1 MKIEEVKQFF
11 GLNKRI
17 AVVAGGLAVCFIVL
31 GFFNLALV
39 LAIGFVFILLIILFS
54 LLFYLNI
61 RDKNVYIVALVVF
74 LIHMVFAMVFYVLN
88 YHTSIR
94 IFGGGAD
101 FDLYQN
107 NAIEFANRLRH
118 GIFSVEG
125 LYLRHYF
132 AIIMGFIYFI
142 TIPDPVV
149 GQMFTVF
156 TSVCSAVLLYLLI
169 VEIGGS
175 RKWAYWITIISSFY
189 ASYAIFGS
197 VLLKEIFVIPL
208 ILLSLL
214 ILIKLFKKFSLVYFI
229 WLFIVITA
237 IIHFRFYI
245 GFALMF
251 TFVICCFL
259 ISKMSLRNK
268 VGLSIII
275 GLAPA
280 IMGFGYFGWIPI
292 NQYLALDQIRI
303 LRDVI
308 YAPVS
313 PEDAQKLIDEKNE
326 VNQNNDKT
334 AGFSEEVKKD
344 SNKKVDFL
352 SEGFSEDTN
361 TTVDFFKERK
371 KANAE
376 FKTLEGRPLTPEE
389 IAKTSGTSSSFSVK
403 SETNNPFM
411 FLVNYG
417 ISFLYSFFGPFPWQ
431 IKEARQI
438 SAFAEVI
445 PWWVIFVSILYGVY
459 KSIQNEGVK
468 KFWGKYMYALPMVIF
483 GIISIGVISLFINNY
498 GIIMRIR
505 IPVLLSF
512 LAILS
517 FNPIFFEDTFLL
529 FSRLLKWKNKL

>member
-1 MKIEEVKQFF
+1 MKIEELKQFF

-175 RKWAYWITIISSFY
+175 RKWAYSITILSSFY

-208 ILLSLL
+208 IIVSLL

-292 NQYLALDQIRI
+292 NHYLALDQIRI
-303 LRDVI
+303 LREVI

-313 PEDAQKLIDEKNE
+313 PEDAQKLLDE
-326 VNQNNDKT
+326 
-334 AGFSEEVKKD
+334 
-344 SNKKVDFL
+344 NKKVDFL

-445 PWWVIFVSILYGVY
+445 PWWVIFVSILYGAY
-459 KSIQNEGVK
+459 KYIKYEGIK
-468 KFWGKYMYALPMVIF
+468 NFWGKYMYALPMVIF

-517 FNPIFFEDTFLL
+517 FNPIFFEDTFLF
-529 FSRLLKWKNKL
+529 FSRLLKWKNKLCVYIL